1 MAKLSNNEAIIF
13 VQNNVEGDVV
23 VCNEG
28 VSFWGGVDP
37 DTGVIIDIHHPNCGE
52 QLSGKIVSNAN
63 FSRLMQWKWGIAA
76 ACAKWKCTSC
86 TYI

>member
-1 MAKLSNNEAIIF
+1 MGELSNNEAIIF

-37 DTGVIIDIHHPNCGE
+37 ETGVVIDIH
-52 QLSGKIVSNAN
+52 LSLIHISEPT
-63 FSRLMQWKWGIAA
+63 RP
-76 ACAKWKCTSC
+76 
-86 TYI
+86 Y

>member
-1 MAKLSNNEAIIF
+1 MEKLSNNDAIIF

-28 VSFWGGVDP
+28 LSFWGGVDP

-52 QLSGKIVSNAN
+52 QLSGKIVLAY
-63 FSRLMQWKWGIAA
+63 FSRLMQWKWSIAT
-76 ACAKWKCTSC
+76 ACAKWKCASC
-86 TYI
+86 SYI